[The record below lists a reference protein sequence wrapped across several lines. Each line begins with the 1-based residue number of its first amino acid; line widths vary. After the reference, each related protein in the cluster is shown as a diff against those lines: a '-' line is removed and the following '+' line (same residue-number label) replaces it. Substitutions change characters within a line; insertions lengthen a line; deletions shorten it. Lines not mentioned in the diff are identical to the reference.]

1 MAGWSNGRS
10 PALGGDGQG
19 SAGGDR
25 GGDRKPS
32 WASGLLAL
40 VLGGLLYRTIVAFWM
55 LPGFDEA
62 YYYLYSRYLSWSYF
76 DHPPIVALTTGVG
89 WWLTGIISPF
99 TLRLGALVL
108 YCISLGLL
116 YLAAVRLF
124 SAAVGQMTVAIV
136 TLIPLFAIAFG
147 ILNSPDNGLILFWSA
162 TLLVAAW
169 EFFPSRSRLGHDGL
183 IQATY
188 VPTWRIALLGL
199 TVALACLSKYHG
211 FVLGISLVG
220 FCAAYRPY
228 RVALRSPWMLLAIA
242 VFGLTLFPLWYWNSQ
257 HDWISFRFQL
267 GMRFDGNTG
276 SSGFSLGQMVGY
288 WLLSIVYLFP
298 LFGFPL
304 WWVAAKQS
312 GKQALFWV
320 SPSLSGGEAED
331 HYKQAL
337 ILWLS
342 LPIMLLFTLL
352 GGKQQILPAW
362 PAPGYWGVAILLAAQ
377 VLVWQR
383 QRPRLIRRWLWGS
396 GLFLASLSMVALLH
410 LRLGILQQPSTY
422 AILGGLVPVEQDG
435 STELIDT
442 TQMQRLF
449 ASTPEVRAALDQVG
463 FVFTNEY
470 YLGGYFAMAIHP
482 LVYLPVTAFSQDPR
496 GFAFWYNPQ
505 NWVGQDGLYM
515 TIDRFTET
523 DEIIDRYRPLF
534 DSIEPLATVPLRR
547 GGAVTETIHVY
558 RANNLRRAYEYPYGA
573 SASALPQPPA
583 GVAE

>member
-1 MAGWSNGRS
+1 MAGWSNGQKS
-10 PALGGDGQG
+10 SLWSHGQEPAF
-19 SAGGDR
+19 R
-25 GGDRKPS
+25 GDRKPGLTQ
-32 WASGLLAL
+32 GLLAL
-40 VLGGLLYRTIVAFWM
+40 LLGGLLYRTIVAFWM

-62 YYYLYSRYLSWSYF
+62 YYYLYSRYLDWSYF
-76 DHPPIVALTTGVG
+76 DHPPMVALTTGIG
-89 WWLTGIISPF
+89 WWLTGVISPF
-99 TLRLGALVL
+99 TIRLGALVL
-108 YCISLGLL
+108 YCASLWLL
-116 YLAAVRLF
+116 YLAAARLF
-124 SAAVGQMTVAIV
+124 SATVGQMTIAIV
-136 TLIPLFAIAFG
+136 TVIPLFAIGFG
-147 ILNSPDNGLILFWSA
+147 ILTSPDNGLILFWSA
-162 TLLVAAW
+162 TLVVAAW
-169 EFFPSRSRLGHDGL
+169 EFFPNPSRLGHHGL
-183 IQATY
+183 IRETY
-188 VPTWRIALLGL
+188 VPTWRIVFLGL

-220 FCAAYRPY
+220 FCAAYQPY
-228 RVALRSPWMLLAIA
+228 RAALRSPWTLLALV

-267 GMRFDGNTG
+267 GMRFNGG
-276 SSGFSLGQMVGY
+276 GGGGGFSLGQMMGY

-298 LFGFPL
+298 LLGFPL

-312 GKQALFWV
+312 SQQVLFWT
-320 SPSLSGGEAED
+320 SPSLSSGEAQD

-362 PAPGYWGVAILLAAQ
+362 PAPGYWGMAILLAAQ
-377 VLVWQR
+377 VLGWQR

-396 GLFLASLSMVALLH
+396 GLFLAALSMVALLH

-422 AILGGLVPVEQDG
+422 AIFGGLLPVEQDG

-449 ASTPEVRAALDQVG
+449 ASTPEVREALDEVG

-470 YLGGYFAMAIHP
+470 YLGGYFAMAVHP
-482 LVYLPVTAFSQDPR
+482 LVDLPVTAFSQDPR
-496 GFAFWYNPQ
+496 GFAFWLNPQ
-505 NWVGQDGLYM
+505 DWIGQDALYM
-515 TIDRFTET
+515 TLERFADR
-523 DEIIDRYRPLF
+523 DDILDGYRPLF
-534 DSIEPLATVPLRR
+534 DSIEFLGTVPLRR
-547 GGAVTETIHVY
+547 GGAVTETIHIY
-558 RANNLRRAYEYPYGA
+558 RANNLRRAYDYPYGL

>member
-1 MAGWSNGRS
+1 M
-10 PALGGDGQG
+10 PQG
-19 SAGGDR
+19 
-25 GGDRKPS
+25 
-32 WASGLLAL
+32 LVAL

-62 YYYLYSRYLSWSYF
+62 YYYLYSRYLNWSYF
-76 DHPPIVALTTGVG
+76 DHPPVVALTTGIG

-108 YCISLGLL
+108 YCVSLWLL
-116 YLAAVRLF
+116 YLAAARLF
-124 SAAVGQMTVAIV
+124 SKAVGQMTIAIATV
-136 TLIPLFAIAFG
+136 IPLFAIGFG
-147 ILNSPDNGLILFWSA
+147 ILTSPDNGLILFWSA

-169 EFFPSRSRLGHDGL
+169 EFFPNPSRLGHYGL
-183 IQATY
+183 IKATY

-220 FCAAYRPY
+220 FCAAHRPY
-228 RVALRSPWMLLAIA
+228 RPALRSPWTLLALI

-267 GMRFDGNTG
+267 GMRFSGDTG
-276 SSGFSLGQMVGY
+276 SGGFSLGQMIGY

-298 LFGFPL
+298 LLGFPL

-312 GKQALFWV
+312 GKQALFWA
-320 SPSLSGGEAED
+320 SPSLSGGEAQE
-331 HYKQAL
+331 HLKRAL

-362 PAPGYWGVAILLAAQ
+362 PAPGYWGMVILLAAQ

-383 QRPRLIRRWLWGS
+383 HRPRLIRRWLWGS
-396 GLFLASLSMVALLH
+396 GLFLAALSMVALLH

-422 AILGGLVPVEQDG
+422 ALFGGLIPVDQDG

-449 ASTPEVRAALDQVG
+449 SSTPEIQQALDQVG

-482 LVYLPVTAFSQDPR
+482 LVDLPVTAFSQDPR
-496 GFAFWYNPQ
+496 GFAFWFNPSD
-505 NWVGQDGLYM
+505 WVGQDALYM
-515 TIDRFTET
+515 TLERFAQKE
-523 DEIIDRYRPLF
+523 EILDSYRPLF
-534 DSIEPLATVPLRR
+534 DNIEPLGTVALRR
-547 GGAVTETIHVY
+547 GGAVTETIYIY
-558 RANNLRRAYEYPYGA
+558 RANNLRQAYEYPYGP

-583 GVAE
+583 GVAQ

>member
-1 MAGWSNGRS
+1 MAGWSNGQRS
-10 PALGGDGQG
+10 ALK
-19 SAGGDR
+19 GDR
-25 GGDRKPS
+25 TG
-32 WASGLLAL
+32 WASGLLAI
-40 VLGGLLYRTIVAFWM
+40 VLGGLLYRALVAFWM

-62 YYYLYSRYLSWSYF
+62 YYYLYSRYLNWSYF

-89 WWLTGIISPF
+89 WWLTGVISPF

-108 YCISLGLL
+108 YCVSLGLL
-116 YLAAVRLF
+116 YLAATRLF
-124 SAAVGQMTVAIV
+124 SAAVAQMTLAIV
-136 TLIPLFAIAFG
+136 TLVPLFAIGFG
-147 ILNSPDNGLILFWSA
+147 ILTSPDNGLILFWSA

-169 EFFPSRSRLGHDGL
+169 EFFPSPRRLGHYGL
-183 IQATY
+183 IRATY
-188 VPTWRIALLGL
+188 VPTWRLVLLGL
-199 TVALACLSKYHG
+199 TVALAGLSKYHG
-211 FVLGISLVG
+211 FVLGLSLVG
-220 FCAAYRPY
+220 FCVAYRPY
-228 RVALRSPWMLLAIA
+228 RAALRSPWALIALA
-242 VFGLTLFPLWYWNSQ
+242 VFILTLFPLWYWNSQ

-267 GMRFDGNTG
+267 GMRFDGNTA

-320 SPSLSGGEAED
+320 SPSLSGGEAQD
-331 HYKQAL
+331 HYKQGL

-362 PAPGYWGVAILLAAQ
+362 PAPGYWGIVVLLAAQ

-383 QRPRLIRRWLWGS
+383 QRPRLVRRWLWGS
-396 GLFLASLSMVALLH
+396 GLFLAALSAVALLH

-422 AILGGLVPVEQDG
+422 ALFGGLVPVEQDG
-435 STELIDT
+435 STELLDT
-442 TQMQRLF
+442 NQMQRLM
-449 ASTPEVRAALDQVG
+449 ASTPELRAALDEVG

-470 YLGGYFAMAIHP
+470 YLGGYFAMAIQP
-482 LVYLPVTAFSQDPR
+482 LVDRPVTAFSQDPR
-496 GFAFWYNPQ
+496 GFAFWFNPQ
-505 NWVGQDGLYM
+505 DWVGQDALYM
-515 TIDRFTET
+515 TLDRFAQD
-523 DEIIDRYRPLF
+523 DEILNRYRPLF
-534 DSIEPLATVPLRR
+534 DSIEPLSTVALRR

-558 RANNLRRAYEYPYGA
+558 RANNLRQAYEYPYGS
-573 SASALPQPPA
+573 SARALPQPPA